1 MNIILSYYIRNSFMY
16 CTRISAVD
24 PTIFSIL
31 KQSGPAGIYEGE
43 QSPYL
48 IWLNRQIYSDVY
60 LDIMSDKY
68 SEVIN
73 SRFVFNSTNWNETQ
87 EVYIYGVDDVIDHD
101 DIYGSMLMISTASEN
116 PLYVSQDFVQIIIM
130 DTDERELSVYHQHT

>member
-1 MNIILSYYIRNSFMY
+1 MNIILSYYIILS
-16 CTRISAVD
+16 CTVHISAVD

-130 DTDERELSVYHQHT
+130 DTDERELSAYHQHT